1 MDAVQGFP
9 PAPPGVIAERYQG
22 LGLCLRGYRPSYK
35 ELEVDSD
42 RLTKLIAKGL
52 GRPER

>member
-9 PAPPGVIAERYQG
+9 PVPPGVIAERYQG
-22 LGLCLRGYRPSYK
+22 LGLSLRGYRPSYK